1 MKEELRGKVHKFGDD
16 VNTDYIIAG
25 KYTKTLDFSS
35 LALHLFEDI
44 APGFSSRVTPGD
56 FVAAGSNFG
65 CGSSREQAPIAIKYA
80 GIGAVL
86 AKSYSRIF
94 FRNSIN
100 QGIPSFI
107 CDTDKILDGDLLTLR
122 PEMSVLEIPAR
133 GLTLPL
139 APLSPV
145 MLDILDEGGLV
156 EYLKKYGSFVLKNK
170 A

>member
-1 MKEELRGKVHKFGDD
+1 MNDELRGKAHKFADD
-16 VNTDYIIAG
+16 INTDYIIAG

-35 LALHLFEDI
+35 LAQHLFEDI
-44 APGFSSRVTPGD
+44 APGFSDRITPGD
-56 FVAAGSNFG
+56 FVVAGLNFG
-65 CGSSREQAPIAIKYA
+65 CGSSREQAPIAIKHA

-107 CDTDKILDGDLLTLR
+107 CDTDKIMDDDLLVLR
-122 PEMSVLEIPAR
+122 PKMSVLEIPAR
-133 GLTLPL
+133 DLTIPL
-139 APLSPV
+139 APLSSV

-156 EYLKKYGSFVLKNK
+156 EYLKKHGSFVLKK
-170 A
+170 RM

>member
-1 MKEELRGKVHKFGDD
+1 MKDELRGKAHKFADD
-16 VNTDYIIAG
+16 INTDYIIAG

-35 LALHLFEDI
+35 LAQHLFEDI
-44 APGFSSRVTPGD
+44 APGFSDKVAPGD
-56 FVAAGSNFG
+56 FVVAGLNFG

-107 CDTDKILDGDLLTLR
+107 CDTDKILEGDLLALR
-122 PEMSVLEIPAR
+122 PQKSVVEVPAR
-133 GLTLPL
+133 DLAIPL
-139 APLSPV
+139 APLSSV
-145 MLDILDEGGLV
+145 MLDILGEGGLV
-156 EYLKKYGSFVLKNK
+156 EYLKKHRSFVLKNK